1 MLNVA
6 CGEVALKE
14 MLLKLNCLQIWEC
27 KVDLNLQ
34 LEAMCKACEGWETA
48 TVGKDPAQPLIQLLA
63 KARVLLQRSMVA
75 CKS

>member
-1 MLNVA
+1 M
-6 CGEVALKE
+6 
-14 MLLKLNCLQIWEC
+14 
-27 KVDLNLQ
+27 DLNLQ